1 MTVVI
6 RQTKVSQKKKITI
19 KRRISMNSSA
29 VKILLKGFTS
39 QLSLYFSTL
48 EVGARL
54 KVKKNKIV
62 ENSLR
67 LRKLK
72 QSKKIKTIIKKFV
85 KTSNAFFFKNILEN
99 NNNWKGKIFQTY
111 FIQLETKIGYNFVI
125 NYT

>member
-1 MTVVI
+1 MPVKKEGVTVVI
-6 RQTKVSQKKKITI
+6 RQTKVSQKMKINTM
-19 KRRISMNSSA
+19 RRLSMNASV
-29 VKILLKGFTS
+29 VKLQLKGYTS

-72 QSKKIKTIIKKFV
+72 QFQKKK
-85 KTSNAFFFKNILEN
+85 
-99 NNNWKGKIFQTY
+99 
-111 FIQLETKIGYNFVI
+111 
-125 NYT
+125 

>member
-6 RQTKVSQKKKITI
+6 RQTKVSQKKKINI
-19 KRRISMNSSA
+19 KRRISMNSSV

-72 QSKKIKTIIKKFV
+72 QSKKLKQLLKILLKQ
-85 KTSNAFFFKNILEN
+85 AMHFFLNILEN

-111 FIQLETKIGYNFVI
+111 FIQLETNIRYNFVI